1 MCINNSILSILKIN
15 FELIVDYK
23 HGAKERERERE
34 RGKKEA
40 LI

>member
-23 HGAKERERERE
+23 HGAKKRERERERE
-34 RGKKEA
+34 EKKKH
-40 LI
+40 